1 MIVLGLALVVT
12 ALVICV
18 LVNHKAKQM
27 PDSLPGGPMP
37 HRHPGKE
44 RMVETLKGENLDQSI
59 RLLVDDRN
67 QYFGPYARHIG
78 VDLQEDLEDMLSTR
92 RFVKVLQEIKE
103 LPRSKGDAKCE
114 LLFTMA
120 FQSHT
125 NICRAI
131 IKVATDPSAP
141 TNHQSLLGPIM
152 GMAAAMFIAADTA
165 RLGVLKRQFATL
177 DHWRAEIEP
186 SAKLPDCRFLQGYMP
201 ALWDIVITPDRRLQV
216 NVLRLAAS
224 RSGNARV
231 LKEVDEACASIQMT
245 SMTFPLVPWNA
256 ETTVFELLPD
266 SPLDTSKGVTE
277 YKFYDWQDRMRGNHA
292 SYLGRTSS
300 DNRPL
305 VDEEQV
311 FVKKL
316 ESIVFQRDDVR

>member
-1 MIVLGLALVVT
+1 MIVLGLAFVVPVLVM
-12 ALVICV
+12 CV
-18 LVNHKAKQM
+18 LVIHKAKQM

-44 RMVETLKGENLDQSI
+44 RMVATLKGESLDQSI
-59 RLLVDDRN
+59 RLLVDETK
-67 QYFGPYARHIG
+67 QYFGPFARHIG
-78 VDLQEDLEDMLSTR
+78 VDLQEDLDQILSTR

-125 NICRAI
+125 NICRAM
-131 IKVATDPSAP
+131 IKVSTDPSAP
-141 TNHQSLLGPIM
+141 TNGQSIRGPKM

-165 RLGVLKRQFATL
+165 RFGVLERQFATL

-186 SAKLPDCRFLQGYMP
+186 SAKLQDRRFLTMYWP
-201 ALWDIVITPDRRLQV
+201 ALMDINITPDRRLQV

-224 RSGNARV
+224 RSGNAKM

-256 ETTVFELLPD
+256 ETTAFEILPD

-277 YKFYDWQDRMRGNHA
+277 YKFYDWQDRMSGNHA
-292 SYLGRTSS
+292 SYLGQTSS

-316 ESIVFQRDDVR
+316 ESIVFQRNDVR